1 MKKIWS
7 GAAALAAAVGV
18 ICAAIP
24 GAGAEG
30 LTVKYDLRSKSI
42 AVSGYGANSGGRAV
56 NLVLMKKGDEPGAAE
71 PVSVVIAKTGADGNY
86 SADIRLSPQ
95 LSPGEYMLYVS
106 SAAVSDEAVAIV
118 PDSDAGTEILAQA
131 NRAATAAAFS
141 QVVKNGRVQLGAEGC
156 KKYFSIFDKADYPD
170 SLASNT
176 DGTHLSYLGAR
187 EVCAMICDE
196 ICDNVTLSGLAALIK

>member
-7 GAAALAAAVGV
+7 DAAALAATVGV

-30 LTVKYDLRSKSI
+30 LTVKYDLHSKSI

-86 SADIRLSPQ
+86 SADIRLSP
-95 LSPGEYMLYVS
+95 GEYMLYVS
-106 SAAVSDEAVAIV
+106 SAAVSVEALAIV

-141 QVVKNGRVQLGAEGC
+141 
-156 KKYFSIFDKADYPD
+156 
-170 SLASNT
+170 
-176 DGTHLSYLGAR
+176 
-187 EVCAMICDE
+187 
-196 ICDNVTLSGLAALIK
+196 